1 MAQNLKLT
9 KIFVTLTLS
18 TLNGDFSGSMETGKH
33 KSKISDLME
42 KIKDLNFLTD
52 HLQIHRL
59 FYKDQRST

>member
-1 MAQNLKLT
+1 
-9 KIFVTLTLS
+9 LS

-42 KIKDLNFLTD
+42 KNKDLNFLTD

-59 FYKDQRST
+59 FHKDQRSTWPLL